1 MKGRDRRVFATEGA
15 VLLRIELV
23 TEPVEVQRA
32 SFLQVDP
39 MLTIDRTSALLG
51 RKFYVYL
58 GKFQYLKT
66 D

>member
-1 MKGRDRRVFATEGA
+1 M
-15 VLLRIELV
+15 LLRIELV
-23 TEPVEVQRA
+23 TEPVEVFTEPAEMQRA
-32 SFLQVDP
+32 SFLQGDP

-51 RKFYVYL
+51 RKFYAYL